1 MSGTHGSSLGITI
14 ANKYGEHTFYWKPLH
29 LQSEQMAATARRG
42 DGNQKQVISAT
53 RALEKFKNRGTTS
66 EDGIPALWGVWPR
79 GDEPPG
85 PLVSSPG
92 LPKMEGFFLEGL
104 HQRKS
109 VSRGTWSTWRCR
121 WGVPPRKEISNDR
134 LHVEKAT
141 WNAPPLAQLP
151 KHWWPVFPLWRHSII
166 LKEGPRSSETWA
178 SANET
183 GGPSPEAHLLTSPS
197 HGYSLQPAWLAPC

>member
-79 GDEPPG
+79 GNEPPG
-85 PLVSSPG
+85 PRLLPWPAEDGGFLSRGVASEKVCLQRHLEHLKVQVRSPAEKRDIKWQATCWKGNLERSSPG
-92 LPKMEGFFLEGL
+92 SASKTLVAGVSSMETLN
-104 HQRKS
+104 H
-109 VSRGTWSTWRCR
+109 
-121 WGVPPRKEISNDR
+121 
-134 LHVEKAT
+134 
-141 WNAPPLAQLP
+141 
-151 KHWWPVFPLWRHSII
+151 
-166 LKEGPRSSETWA
+166 LKRRT
-178 SANET
+178 
-183 GGPSPEAHLLTSPS
+183 
-197 HGYSLQPAWLAPC
+197 